1 MAIPKKALNLLIT
14 DITSAYHRRG
24 GIFMILLCNIIP
36 FSTPS
41 INTKIIQQ
49 LISHKAAKT
58 MGKEVGS
65 P

>member
-24 GIFMILLCNIIP
+24 GIFMILLCYYTFFHSVN
-36 FSTPS
+36 
-41 INTKIIQQ
+41 Q
-49 LISHKAAKT
+49 HKNQSAAFFPEAAKT